1 MANFSPSPPTIDLRE
16 KEIRHVTLWGA
27 LGNLLLLIFKLFAG
41 IIGHSAAMIAD
52 AVHSLSD
59 FATDVVVLLFVRLAG
74 AIATMPMVMANT
86 RHWAQPSSALHC
98 WVSD

>member
-1 MANFSPSPPTIDLRE
+1 MANFSPNIQTTDSRE

-27 LGNLLLLIFKLFAG
+27 LGNLLLLVFKFFAG
-41 IIGHSAAMIAD
+41 IMGHSAAMIAD

-74 AIATMPMVMANT
+74 KPKDRDHAYGHGKYETLGTAIIG
-86 RHWAQPSSALHC
+86 L
-98 WVSD
+98 